1 MSEEAIWHE
10 LECWGY
16 EADMPL
22 WLALADEYGSPV
34 VDLGAGTGRVTL
46 ELARAGHE
54 VIAVDLDP
62 VLLRA
67 LEATRGPLPVRTVV
81 ADARAFTLDRA
92 VPLVLVPMQT
102 VQLLGGAEGRAAM
115 LAAVRRVLAPGGALA
130 CAIAEDVEP
139 YQAGEH
145 VPLVVAEHDGVRYE
159 SDPYAIVEDG
169 DAYVLHHARTR
180 QAPDGDRRTTVQHTR
195 LTRLD
200 AATLEA
206 EGERAG
212 LRILPRRVIS
222 ETDEHVASTVVM
234 LGG

>member
-1 MSEEAIWHE
+1 MSDEAIWHE

-16 EADMPL
+16 DADLAL
-22 WLALADEYGSPV
+22 WHMLADEYGSPV
-34 VDLGAGTGRVTL
+34 VDIGAGTGRVAL

-62 VLLRA
+62 VLLSA
-67 LEATRGPLPVRTVV
+67 LDATRGPLPITTVA
-81 ADARAFTLDRA
+81 ADARDFTLDRE

-102 VQLLGGAEGRAAM
+102 VQLLGGADGRAAM

-139 YQAGEH
+139 YQAGEQ
-145 VPLVVAEHDGVRYE
+145 VPFVVAEHEGVRFE

-169 DAYVLHHARTR
+169 DGYVLHHARTR
-180 QAPDGDRRTTVQHTR
+180 LAPSGERETTVQRTR

-212 LRILPRRVIS
+212 FAVLPRRIID
-222 ETDEHVASTVVM
+222 ETDEHVGSTVVM

>member
-1 MSEEAIWHE
+1 MNEEAIWHE

-16 EADMPL
+16 DADMPL

-54 VIAVDLDP
+54 VVAVDLDP
-62 VLLRA
+62 ALLGELDA
-67 LEATRGPLPVRTVV
+67 HRGPLPIRTVV
-81 ADARAFTLDRA
+81 GDARTFTLDA
-92 VPLVLVPMQT
+92 PVPLVIVPMQT
-102 VQLLGGAEGRAAM
+102 VQLLGGADGRAAM

-139 YQAGEH
+139 YHAGEQ
-145 VPLVVAEHDGVRYE
+145 VPFVVAERDGVRFE
-159 SDPYAIVEDG
+159 SDPYAIVEDDDG
-169 DAYVLHHARTR
+169 FVLHHARTR
-180 QAPDGDRRTTVQHTR
+180 QGADGARETTVRYTR
-195 LTRLD
+195 LSRLD
-200 AATLEA
+200 AETLER

-212 LRILPRRVIS
+212 LRVLPRRVIDQ
-222 ETDEHVASTVVM
+222 TDEHVGSTVVM